1 MRKDKVFEYREN
13 LQITT
18 EILEAKFDS
27 IINSQQN
34 VEHLKTEPFASYYL
48 SVKLATLRATPQNCL
63 TSRMSIRMAP
73 KS

>member
-34 VEHLKTEPFASYYL
+34 VEHLKTEPFQ
-48 SVKLATLRATPQNCL
+48 ATICQSNWLHLERLLRIA
-63 TSRMSIRMAP
+63 
-73 KS
+73 